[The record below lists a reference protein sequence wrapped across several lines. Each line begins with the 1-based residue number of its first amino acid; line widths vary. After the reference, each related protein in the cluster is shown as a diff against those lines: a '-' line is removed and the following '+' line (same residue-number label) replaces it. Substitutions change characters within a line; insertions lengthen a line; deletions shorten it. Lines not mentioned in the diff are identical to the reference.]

1 MPKTSRSITVF
12 PISLREA
19 TVVRTTDVTPGMRR
33 VTLSGD
39 QLNAFT
45 TAEGFPRPAFA
56 SPGFDD
62 DIRLFFPYPGQTE
75 PVLPIPQEAGVVL
88 PKDPR
93 PLSRVYSVRRW
104 NPETR
109 ELDIDFVKH
118 GVGVA
123 TTWAY
128 RAAPGDRIHFVGPST
143 SRAFPDSADWFLV
156 AGDDTALP
164 AIGRLLEELPGDARA
179 QVFIEVAED
188 GHRQELRELPG
199 VSVTWL
205 VRNGAEAGTATS
217 LHDAVRAADWWE
229 GSVFAW
235 VAGEQAV
242 VRDIRRHLV
251 EGRGV
256 PKENVEFTGYWR
268 RAEVVSLAEDEAVP
282 DLDKSTTA
290 FERFHDLVELI
301 PPIAIRVAIGL
312 GIGDLISRGVTR
324 VSDLAVRTNSDERA
338 LGKLLRYLHAIDVL
352 SEAAPGSYALTEIG
366 EFLAGERTINALH
379 PDGATGRQAAGI
391 FGLAE
396 SVRTGTAAYP
406 TVTGQD
412 FTALRTEQWYE
423 DKYLEQIAQFGA
435 FLADP
440 LAKSPALNEVEHLV
454 IHSGGAGVQAREITA
469 VHPGTRVTIVTLP
482 AQADW
487 LRRDL
492 PATIP
497 EEGRRSRITVVEQSI
512 FEPSPPADAVLIVKA
527 LASLPDADAAHAL
540 RRAAQNLAP
549 AGRVL
554 LIEDTFDTENL
565 DEHDAEADLLALTRD
580 GSGLRTDDELGAV
593 IESADLR
600 TNATHIIGWGTTLR
614 ELVRQDR

>member
-12 PISLREA
+12 PISLRKA
-19 TVVRTTDVTPGMRR
+19 TVVRATDVTPGMRR

-39 QLNAFT
+39 QMDAFT
-45 TAEGFPRPAFA
+45 TAEGFPRPAFS

-62 DIRLFFPYPGQTE
+62 DIRLFFPYPGRTE
-75 PVLPIPQEAGVVL
+75 PVLPIPQEVGVVI

-93 PLSRVYSVRRW
+93 PLSRVYSVRHW
-104 NPETR
+104 DPETR

-128 RAAPGDRIHFVGPST
+128 RAMPGDRIHFTGPNT
-143 SRAFPDSADWFLV
+143 SRAFPDSAEWFLV

-164 AIGRLLEELPGDARA
+164 AIGRMLEELPEDARA
-179 QVFIEVAED
+179 QVFIEIAED
-188 GHRQELRELPG
+188 AHRQELRELPG

-205 VRNGAEAGTATS
+205 VRNGAAAGTTTS
-217 LHDAVRAADWWE
+217 LLDTVRAADWWE
-229 GSVFAW
+229 GSAFAW

-251 EGRGV
+251 EDRGM

-301 PPIAIRVAIGL
+301 PPIATRVAIGL
-312 GIGDLISRGVTR
+312 GIGDLISRGVTA
-324 VSDLAVRTNSDERA
+324 VTDLASRTHSDERA
-338 LGKLLRYLHAIDVL
+338 LGKLLRYLHAIDL
-352 SEAAPGSYALTEIG
+352 LAETAPGTYALTEVG

-379 PDGATGRQAAGI
+379 PDGAAGRQAAGI

-396 SVRTGTAAYP
+396 SIRTGTAAYA

-412 FTALRTEQWYE
+412 FAALRAEQWYE
-423 DKYLEQIAQFGA
+423 DRHLEQIAQFAG
-435 FLADP
+435 FLAEP
-440 LAKSPALNEVEHLV
+440 LAKSPALTGVGHLV
-454 IHSGGAGVQAREITA
+454 IHSAGAGVQAREITA
-469 VHPGTRVTIVTLP
+469 VHPDIRITIAALP

-497 EEGRRSRITVVEQSI
+497 EEGRRSRITIVEQSI
-512 FEPSPPADAVLIVKA
+512 FEPSSLADAVLVLKA

-549 AGRVL
+549 TGRVL
-554 LIEDTFDTENL
+554 LIEDTFDTGNL

-580 GSGLRTDDELGAV
+580 GSGLRTDDELDAV
-593 IESADLR
+593 IASAGLR
-600 TNATHIIGWGTTLR
+600 TNATHLLGWGTTLR
-614 ELVRQDR
+614 ELVRHDQ

>member
-39 QLNAFT
+39 QLDAFT
-45 TAEGFPRPAFA
+45 TTEGFPRPAFA

-62 DIRLFFPYPGQTE
+62 DIRLFFPYPGQID
-75 PVLPIPQEAGVVL
+75 PVLPIPQEVGVVI

-104 NPETR
+104 DPETR
-109 ELDIDFVKH
+109 ELDVDFVKH

-128 RAAPGDRIHFVGPST
+128 RAVPGDRIHFAGPNT
-143 SRAFPDSADWFLV
+143 SRAFPDSTDWFLV

-164 AIGRLLEELPGDARA
+164 AIGRLLEELPEDARA
-179 QVFIEVAED
+179 QVFIEIAND

-205 VRNGAEAGTATS
+205 VRDDAETGTAG
-217 LHDAVRAADWWE
+217 LLCDAVRAADWWE
-229 GSVFAW
+229 GSAFAW

-251 EGRGV
+251 EDRGM
-256 PKENVEFTGYWR
+256 PKETVEFTGYWR
-268 RAEVVSLAEDEAVP
+268 RAQVVSLAEDDAVP
-282 DLDKSTTA
+282 DLAKGTTT

-301 PPIAIRVAIGL
+301 PPIAIRVAIEL
-312 GIGDLISRGVTR
+312 GIGDLVSRGVTT
-324 VSDLAVRTNSDERA
+324 VTDLAVRTHSDERA
-338 LGKLLRYLHAIDVL
+338 LGKLLRYLHAIGVL
-352 SEAAPGSYALTEIG
+352 RETAPGTYALTEIG
-366 EFLAGERTINALH
+366 EFLANERTINALH
-379 PDGATGRQAAGI
+379 PDGAAGRQAAGI

-396 SVRTGTAAYP
+396 SVRTGAAAYP

-412 FTALRTEQWYE
+412 FAALRAEQWYE

-440 LAKSPALNEVEHLV
+440 LAKSPALTGVEHLV
-454 IHSGGAGVQAREITA
+454 IHSAGASVQAREITA
-469 VHPGTRVTIVTLP
+469 VHPGIRITIAALP
-482 AQADW
+482 AQANW

-492 PATIP
+492 PATIA
-497 EEGRRSRITVVEQSI
+497 EEERRSRITVVEQSI
-512 FEPSPPADAVLIVKA
+512 FEPTPAADAVLIVKA

-554 LIEDTFDTENL
+554 VIEDTFDTEDL

-580 GSGLRTDDELGAV
+580 GSGLRTDDELDAV
-593 IESADLR
+593 IKSADLR
-600 TNATHIIGWGTTLR
+600 MNATQIIGWGTTLR
-614 ELVRQDR
+614 ELVRQAQ